1 MKWDDENEMS
11 QLLEVF
17 SDYDCRI
24 MVNSENIIQVIEEI
38 AHKELLQKPTVYCR
52 LLEGYSF
59 HTPS

>member
-24 MVNSENIIQVIEEI
+24 MVNSENIIQVI
-38 AHKELLQKPTVYCR
+38 
-52 LLEGYSF
+52 
-59 HTPS
+59 